1 MYISTLT
8 KFIGYRKT
16 AYSLMALI
24 IALTLMVIANAAN
37 IVASMQ
43 SRIDAIPVF
52 GGNTI
57 ALSINYLDNGSTV
70 NYDAQS
76 LADKRTLLH
85 QQHITHV
92 SFSTQP
98 YSGGGSELEL
108 KTPADQLLLVKPMKV
123 DTDFIDTLGVQLIAG
138 RNFTAA
144 DSADS
149 GLVIINQTLAQQL
162 FGAGEAVNHT
172 LTASDGSQLTVIGV
186 VNPLV
191 GPGLPS
197 DFSAYTVLQ
206 PTANIGKWTSMLI
219 KFNSPPQAADLTA
232 VQKLLYDNY
241 GGRLITHISPV
252 PQLRE
257 SALHSQL
264 VMIRLLEFVIIA
276 FVVVTLAAV
285 VGVVRYNFI
294 ERTRTFAVQRA
305 LGSPLTLLRRN
316 LLGEFGMVT
325 VVGLLLGAV
334 LAKGLAWFLW
344 QHYQINAAV
353 GMALSVAAVLILL
366 LISVVLLM
374 NFRSVSRSHLAKLLA
389 TE

>member
-37 IVASMQ
+37 IVASMH

-52 GGNTI
+52 GGNTL
-57 ALSINYLDNGSTV
+57 ALSINYLDNGSAV

-76 LADKRTLLH
+76 LADKRIFLH

-98 YSGGGSELEL
+98 YSGGGPELEL
-108 KTPADQLLLVKPMKV
+108 KTPAGQLLKAKPMEV
-123 DTDFIDTLGVQLIAG
+123 DTDFIDSLGIQLIAG

-162 FGAGEAVNHT
+162 FGAGEAVNQT
-172 LTASDGSQLTVIGV
+172 LTGSSGSQFTVIGV

-206 PTANIGKWTSMLI
+206 PTPKIGKWTSMLI
-219 KFNSPPQAADLTA
+219 RFNHPPQAADLTA

-241 GGRLITHISPV
+241 GGRLITSIQLV

-257 SALHSQL
+257 GALHSQL

-276 FVVVTLAAV
+276 FAVVTLAAV

-334 LAKGLAWFLW
+334 LAEVLA
-344 QHYQINAAV
+344 
-353 GMALSVAAVLILL
+353 
-366 LISVVLLM
+366 
-374 NFRSVSRSHLAKLLA
+374 
-389 TE
+389 